1 MSEQVMIRPWGNSQ
15 GIRIPKSILEKLNI
29 SISDTLQLDVRDD
42 AIVLKKAFKHKSFEE
57 RLAEYDGKISVEDF
71 DWGEP
76 MGKEL
81 I

>member
-1 MSEQVMIRPWGNSQ
+1 MQEDAVVKLRDTNQ
-15 GIRIPKSILEKLNI
+15 GIMANNI
-29 SISDTLQLDVRDD
+29 FQ
-42 AIVLKKAFKHKSFEE
+42 HKSFEN
-57 RLAEYDGKISVEDF
+57 RLDEYHGEISVCDF

>member
-1 MSEQVMIRPWGNSQ
+1 M
-15 GIRIPKSILEKLNI
+15 
-29 SISDTLQLDVRDD
+29 RDD
-42 AIVLKKAFKHKSFEE
+42 AIVLKKTFKHKSFEE
-57 RLAEYDGKISVEDF
+57 RLAEYDGKISVGDF

>member
-1 MSEQVMIRPWGNSQ
+1 MKEDVVVKLRDNDQ
-15 GIRIPKSILEKLNI
+15 GIMENNI
-29 SISDTLQLDVRDD
+29 FQ
-42 AIVLKKAFKHKSFEE
+42 HKSFEK
-57 RLAEYDGKISVEDF
+57 RLDEYHGEISVCDF